1 MDAMVH
7 YPQVGRLLEGT
18 VDRVKAKLGSTPM
31 RLLTI
36 SIDVTVPISI
46 AAFPLTARPTAA
58 FPLAAKFPLLLQGGL
73 VANLDADCEPSE
85 CPM

>member
-31 RLLTI
+31 RLAHH
-36 SIDVTVPISI
+36 IDVTVPISI